1 MEGIVMAAD
10 DIEFKCYFE
19 MLVIREKRETFVM
32 ELYLKGMLTRGYFHR
47 INAFVEIAAHTFA
60 IDRFEVH

>member
-1 MEGIVMAAD
+1 
-10 DIEFKCYFE
+10 
-19 MLVIREKRETFVM
+19 
-32 ELYLKGMLTRGYFHR
+32 MLTRGYFHR